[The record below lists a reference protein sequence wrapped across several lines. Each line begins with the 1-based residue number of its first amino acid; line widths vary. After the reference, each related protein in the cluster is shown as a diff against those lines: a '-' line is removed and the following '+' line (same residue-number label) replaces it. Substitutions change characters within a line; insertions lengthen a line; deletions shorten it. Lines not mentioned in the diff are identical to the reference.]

1 MYWILI
7 YLLPTSI
14 AAMDQ
19 FEFVDLLLNNH
30 QFFAKERL
38 GLAIKHLEKQ
48 GQYDRYNHWQ
58 VDFSAALSQLH
69 KSKHKQD
76 YTYYRDYPAS
86 TRQNR
91 QKLAL
96 EAQKRFFSNGS
107 TLTLSYG
114 RSWPDKDEVLYDN
127 QGYVKDVNT
136 TEYLDSI
143 SLDWELPLLR
153 NKAGVIEQKTYDVSV
168 LNYQE
173 GVLMLEETQEA
184 FIEDKLEQFLTVV
197 NYQAQQQLMSRKLTA
212 LNGCTPVSTTD
223 QSLLNRVLVKTRLK
237 QSEIDYRLQA
247 EQVLLQG
254 LISDFALDSV
264 LVYKPMFVLI
274 EDLDVYLQQHSRVL
288 RRIRIEMQKNRRY
301 RQSYRNQLQPE
312 LDFHLQLTRDQNAGN
327 YTTYRRA
334 SNRHYEAELLFKQAL
349 GGDVDVQTSL
359 SQYQLRAAQIELKYQ
374 NKFSELLAEARKLQ
388 TLIEQGEQQLVL
400 YLAQLDPLQPFK
412 GFECQ
417 GFNDLGSAIDELEAI
432 ESLQVDYLTQRHHLY
447 QQQLAYDALIDRLL
461 PKR

>member
-7 YLLPTSI
+7 CLWPTSVV
-14 AAMDQ
+14 AMDQ
-19 FEFVDLLLNNH
+19 FEFVELLLDHH

-38 GLAIKHLEKQ
+38 GLAIKHLEEQ
-48 GQYDRYNHWQ
+48 GQYDRYNNWQ
-58 VDFSAALSQLH
+58 VDLSAALSQLH

-107 TLTLSYG
+107 TLTLSYD

-153 NKAGVIEQKTYDVSV
+153 NKSGLIEQKTYDLSV
-168 LNYQE
+168 LTHQE
-173 GVLMLEETQEA
+173 GVLMLKEAQED
-184 FIEDKLEQFLTVV
+184 FVEDKLDTFLAVV
-197 NYQAQQQLMSRKLTA
+197 DYQAQGQLISQKLVA
-212 LNGCTPVSTTD
+212 LNSCIPISATD
-223 QSLLNRVLVKTRLK
+223 QSLLDRVLVKTRLK
-237 QSEIDYRLQA
+237 QSEIEYKLQA
-247 EQVLLQG
+247 ERVLLQA
-254 LISDFALDSV
+254 LMPDVVLDSV
-264 LVYKPMFVLI
+264 FVYEPVFALI
-274 EDLDVYLQQHSRVL
+274 EDLDLYLKQYNRAL
-288 RRIRIEMQKNRRY
+288 RRIRIEAQKNQRY
-301 RQSYRNQLQPE
+301 QQSYRNQLQPE
-312 LDFHLQLTRDQNAGN
+312 LDFHLQLSHDQNTGN

-334 SNRHYEAELLFKQAL
+334 TNRHYEAELLFKQAL
-349 GGDVDVQTSL
+349 GGDVDAQTSL
-359 SQYQLRAAQIELKYQ
+359 HQYQLRATQIDLKYQ
-374 NKFSELLAEARKLQ
+374 HKFSELLAEVRKLQ
-388 TLIEQGEQQLVL
+388 TLIEQGEQQLAL

-417 GFNDLGSAIDELEAI
+417 GFNDLSGAIDELEAV
-432 ESLQVDYLTQRHHLY
+432 ESLQADYLIQRRHLY

-461 PKR
+461 PER